1 MNRGDLMMELL
12 AELEKKVLELIQRN
26 KSLQEEAVS
35 LKEKNNELEMLQLQ
49 VEEEAAGNKSS
60 SEELREERLKIRNSI
75 EDLLGAIRS
84 FDSVE
89 GCSKDG

>member
-1 MNRGDLMMELL
+1 VELL

-26 KSLQEEAVS
+26 KDLQEQVVG
-35 LKEKNNELEMLQLQ
+35 LKKKYSELEMLQLQ
-49 VEEEAAGNKSS
+49 AEEEAVGKKSS
-60 SEELREERLKIRNSI
+60 SDELRDERLKIRNSI

-84 FDSVE
+84 FDSAE